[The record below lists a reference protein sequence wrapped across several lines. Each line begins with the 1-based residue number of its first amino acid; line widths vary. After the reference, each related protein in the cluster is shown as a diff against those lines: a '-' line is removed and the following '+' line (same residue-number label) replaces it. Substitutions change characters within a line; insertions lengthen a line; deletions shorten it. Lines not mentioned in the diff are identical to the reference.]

1 MRAIVSY
8 IIWIYFCIAKDCGPI
23 QAPRNGTKHGSQT
36 TYLNKILFTCDN
48 GFNLIGSN
56 ERQCTSD
63 GVWSGAETLCEGE
76 MILEVWHLLYQ
87 GLLNFILTF
96 SIFHWIRIYLESKF
110 GNWTACILS
119 FLAKDC
125 GPIRTPINGTKHG
138 TKTTYPSRVTVTCNS
153 GFHLRGSSERECMS
167 DGVWSGVEAYCEGKE
182 MKFAKKVVVFYSW
195 EFHHHLT

>member
-1 MRAIVSY
+1 MY
-8 IIWIYFCIAKDCGPI
+8 IRWSLEWCWNF
-23 QAPRNGTKHGSQT
+23 
-36 TYLNKILFTCDN
+36 
-48 GFNLIGSN
+48 
-56 ERQCTSD
+56 
-63 GVWSGAETLCEGE
+63 VWRWDDTWG
-76 MILEVWHLLYQ
+76 
-87 GLLNFILTF
+87 LTF
-96 SIFHWIRIYLESKF
+96 VIPRIVEFHLDLFLYSTELGSILESKF

-125 GPIRTPINGTKHG
+125 GQIRTPINGTKHG

-167 DGVWSGVEAYCEGKE
+167 DGVWSGVEAYCEGNE